1 MAYCNIYHLTYKM
14 LIDAGLPISGSTY
27 SNYDIASTLVPSAE
41 VSDESHGPQLQF
53 LRFREA
59 SQKIEDFVSKVDLLQ
74 NIIEDEDIKTA
85 YTLWNTIQ
93 DEMFDFMNKMILL
106 TSQVDDRFIELGIQ
120 LQHISNVNSLEM
132 KKLYLDIFNETV
144 NAVSFS
150 TTSYIEVFN
159 FLQKFSFE
167 FQKENEQIKKNDE
180 LMYESNVDLR
190 KYTRK
195 QIAEIYKLYIEAIT
209 TFYNSKSSHMNWLKT
224 DIISWFDLN
233 LSKSMFDYMGY
244 NLFTY
249 IITITKHIND
259 MYKYDKTN
267 LPKLTLEFQE
277 YVSKSMNYIIDFMN
291 IPLKNFVSDINDK
304 LKKK

>member
-1 MAYCNIYHLTYKM
+1 M

-167 FQKENEQIKKNDE
+167 FQKENEQVRA
-180 LMYESNVDLR
+180 S
-190 KYTRK
+190 
-195 QIAEIYKLYIEAIT
+195 
-209 TFYNSKSSHMNWLKT
+209 
-224 DIISWFDLN
+224 
-233 LSKSMFDYMGY
+233 
-244 NLFTY
+244 
-249 IITITKHIND
+249 
-259 MYKYDKTN
+259 
-267 LPKLTLEFQE
+267 
-277 YVSKSMNYIIDFMN
+277 
-291 IPLKNFVSDINDK
+291 
-304 LKKK
+304 